1 MTFFYSIH
9 LLIISFQKKVTKINF
24 VYTSLTIE
32 IFFISTIVINYTLT
46 IKVVKMFITRQ
57 LVVMYNIYMYFK
69 MTVNSNDTYDVSQF
83 QINFM
88 KIKSLFIC
96 MGTCLCQKKLA
107 YIARLLLDIT
117 YSAFFIIIAFTRQLK
132 I

>member
-1 MTFFYSIH
+1 MHFSPTQSGTDYKHDSFLKSNDIFLFHSLADYFFSEKSY
-9 LLIISFQKKVTKINF
+9 INF

-69 MTVNSNDTYDVSQF
+69 MTVNSNDT
-83 QINFM
+83 
-88 KIKSLFIC
+88 
-96 MGTCLCQKKLA
+96 
-107 YIARLLLDIT
+107 
-117 YSAFFIIIAFTRQLK
+117 
-132 I
+132 